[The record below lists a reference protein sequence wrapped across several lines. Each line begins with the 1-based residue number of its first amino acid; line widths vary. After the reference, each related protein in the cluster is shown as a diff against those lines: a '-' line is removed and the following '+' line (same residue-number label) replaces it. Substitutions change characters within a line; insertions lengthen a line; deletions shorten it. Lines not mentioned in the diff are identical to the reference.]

1 MPVDPRTPVVV
12 GRAQIVGPTPDVDAP
27 TDAVSLMRQAT
38 EVALADAG
46 AHGTDVD
53 TVGVVGGLFGDP
65 NPAATIAAE
74 IGAARAHTIL
84 TTWGGN
90 TPVALL
96 GELGQRIVDGHVDL
110 AVFVGG
116 EANHTRDA
124 LRRAG
129 REIPKREPID
139 TPAPEVWGK
148 QLQMGNAETVERG
161 GEMPR
166 NTYAVF
172 QSALRAAAGT
182 SLDEARDS
190 IAALWAGYSDVA
202 AANPDLNVK
211 AMDAEAIRNPF
222 PSNRMVS
229 WPYTK
234 AMCANNRVDHA
245 AALVVCSAGTADKL
259 GFPRDQQVYLHETI
273 IATDTNT
280 FIDRERID
288 IIPGIDAAAVAL
300 TERWGPLDRFG
311 HVDLYG
317 CFPSIVQY
325 TANALGLRPG
335 RPLTVTGGLGFM
347 GAPLNFAAGQSLVAM
362 VRALRADPGSYG
374 LVQGN
379 GGHAAKHAFAVLST
393 DPPEVLPTVTT
404 LDLDKPLVPIAPPD
418 ASGNATIEG
427 LTVEFDHAGP
437 SRAVAVCRL
446 HSGEGRLWVTSTD
459 ATVMDAAITRELV
472 GAPAVIAAGEFR
484 F

>member
-1 MPVDPRTPVVV
+1 MSLDPRTPVII

-38 EVALADAG
+38 EAALADAG
-46 AHGTDVD
+46 ANGTDVD
-53 TVGVVGGLFGDP
+53 TIGVVGGLFGDP

-74 IGAARAHTIL
+74 VGAAQAHTIL

-90 TPVALL
+90 TPVAFL
-96 GELGQRIVDGHVDL
+96 GELGQRIVDGHIDL

-124 LRRAG
+124 LRRAD
-129 REIPKREPID
+129 RELPKRKPID
-139 TPAPEVWGK
+139 APRAEVWGK
-148 QLQMGNAETVERG
+148 KLQMGSAETVERG
-161 GEMPR
+161 GELPR

-172 QSALRAAAGT
+172 QSALRAAAGA

-190 IAALWAGYSDVA
+190 VAALWAGYSDVA
-202 AANPDLNVK
+202 AANPDIEVE
-211 AMDAEAIRNPF
+211 AMDAEAIRNPV

-245 AALVVCSAGTADKL
+245 AALVVCSTGTADEL
-259 GFPRDQQVYLHETI
+259 GVPDDQRVYLHETV
-273 IATDTNT
+273 IANDTDT

-288 IIPGIDAAAVAL
+288 VIPGIDAAAVAL

-311 HVDLYG
+311 HIDLYG

-325 TANALGLRPG
+325 TANALSLRPE

-347 GAPLNFAAGQSLVAM
+347 GAPLNFAAGQSLVGM
-362 VRALRADPGSYG
+362 VRALRTDPGSYG

-393 DPPEVLPTVTT
+393 DPPEVLPEVTT
-404 LDLDKPLVPIAPPD
+404 LDLDTPVVATASPN

-437 SRAVAVCRL
+437 NRAVAVCRL
-446 HSGEGRLWVTSTD
+446 DGGGGRLWVTSTD

-472 GAPAVIAAGEFR
+472 GAPAVVVAGEFSL
-484 F
+484 